1 VLQRC
6 TPLFDDPHSLPL
18 HRKYDHH
25 IPLIPGT
32 EPVNAKPYRY
42 TPHQKSEIE
51 KQVAYILKRGVIQES
66 TSPFASPVLLVC
78 KKDNT

>member
-1 VLQRC
+1 M
-6 TPLFDDPHSLPL
+6 
-18 HRKYDHH
+18 
-25 IPLIPGT
+25 ILIPYPYTANMITISLLFSGT
-32 EPVNAKPYRY
+32 EPVNAKPYHY